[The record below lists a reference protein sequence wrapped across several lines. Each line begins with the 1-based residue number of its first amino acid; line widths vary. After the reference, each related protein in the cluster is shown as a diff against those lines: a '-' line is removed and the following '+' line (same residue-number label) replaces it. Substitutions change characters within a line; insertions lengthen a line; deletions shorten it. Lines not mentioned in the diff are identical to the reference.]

1 MSYIWSQGGMVEV
14 DGVAWRLPASPEA
27 EAVTP
32 ETSQRGM
39 VEVEGT
45 AWRLPAVLEAEAGTQ
60 RPIGGDGQVR
70 ACPVP
75 IHPLLII
82 IHSCLPSK
90 LIQISRA

>member
-1 MSYIWSQGGMVEV
+1 MSYICSQGGMVEV

-60 RPIGGDGQVR
+60 RPIWR
-70 ACPVP
+70 RRSSARSCPCS
-75 IHPLLII
+75 HTSL
-82 IHSCLPSK
+82 S
-90 LIQISRA
+90 